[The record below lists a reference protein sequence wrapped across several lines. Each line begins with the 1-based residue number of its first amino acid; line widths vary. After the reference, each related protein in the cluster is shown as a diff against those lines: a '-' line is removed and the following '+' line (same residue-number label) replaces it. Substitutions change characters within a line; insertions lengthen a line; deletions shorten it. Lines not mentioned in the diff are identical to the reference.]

1 MTWRVGAR
9 GSNQAGVSRSK
20 SNTSERNFSVKL
32 WTKLR
37 GRKRNGT
44 QMIRSWIGVV
54 GAARRRKRKENATV
68 PPQNQG
74 QSPERET
81 DPRNGKRKRNLAREA
96 TVQPRTG
103 ERRTDP
109 GLRKERSVPDQNP
122 RRSIKR
128 NVID

>member
-9 GSNQAGVSRSK
+9 ESNQAGVSRNK

-32 WTKLR
+32 LTKLR
-37 GRKRNGT
+37 GRKRNVT
-44 QMIRSWIGVV
+44 QMIRSWIEVV
-54 GAARRRKRKENATV
+54 GAVRKRKRKENATV
-68 PPQNQG
+68 HHQNQG
-74 QSPERET
+74 QGPERET
-81 DPRNGKRKRNLAREA
+81 DPRIGKRKRNLAKEA
-96 TVQPRTG
+96 TVQPRIG

-128 NVID
+128 NVIN